1 MDAPVPKSHTQ
12 MMGAMSGVRQ
22 DRPGRREQFLDERET
37 VLRATW
43 HPERGFVNLSV
54 WRGNVCA
61 DTFHLPA
68 AEVPRLIGLLADG
81 MAGPTTT
88 HLDPDLSMLRSVPDL
103 RIVDGSEAPRSW
115 VSRAGSM
122 VRGIRRR
129 SGDRVA
135 R

>member
-1 MDAPVPKSHTQ
+1 
-12 MMGAMSGVRQ
+12 MSGVRQ

-61 DTFHLPA
+61 DTFHLSA

-81 MAGPTTT
+81 MAGPTAT
-88 HLDPDLSMLRSVPDL
+88 HLDPDLPTVQRVPDL
-103 RIVDGSEAPRSW
+103 RVVDDTDAPRSW
-115 VSRAGSM
+115 GARVGSM
-122 VRGIRRR
+122 VRNIRGR
-129 SGDRVA
+129 SGDRLA